1 MSPEDSDVANL
12 LWDEYKYRHGHCWK
26 VVFQITAALVVL
38 SVIPYTEKEV
48 VLVLGRRV
56 IAMPLLALGLIVFS
70 FLIMWRELAL
80 FTKIKKAYRDLQERL
95 NIVTHKQEN
104 SWFRCFVLSYLL
116 NIVTHKQENSWFRC
130 FVLSYLFCLFVLG
143 LANLYF
149 VWFKWIPHVLSL
161 CSEVVKIAACGQK

>member
-1 MSPEDSDVANL
+1 MSPEDLEVTDL
-12 LWDEYKYRHGHCWK
+12 LWDEYKYRHEHCWK

-48 VLVLGRRV
+48 VLVLGRGI
-56 IAMPLLALGLIVFS
+56 IAMPLLALALIVFS

-95 NIVTHKQEN
+95 NIVTHKQED
-104 SWFRCFVLSYLL
+104 SWFTRFVL
-116 NIVTHKQENSWFRC
+116 I
-130 FVLSYLFCLFVLG
+130 YLFCLFGLG

-149 VWFKWIPHVLSL
+149 VWFKWIPHVLSR
-161 CSEVVKIAACGQK
+161 CNEIGKIVPCG